1 MSIKKSK
8 FSLSGDDK
16 TIAQLKRIR
25 GQIDGLIRI
34 YQEERPCIEIAQQ
47 ITAARN
53 SLSRVARDILGSAA
67 SRCTRD
73 KDGQQ
78 LDAILKELLKY

>member
-8 FSLSGDDK
+8 LSFSGSDK
-16 TIAQLKRIR
+16 TLVQLKRIR

-67 SRCTRD
+67 SRCTRE
-73 KDGQQ
+73 KDNKQ
-78 LDAILKELLKY
+78 LDTILKELLKY